1 MKFIIKISLILIF
14 CGNSN
19 LLCAQSSISQD
30 AQAARIKMKGVY
42 IYQFARRVYWPEKYT
57 KGDFNIGIF
66 GNKDIFDQLSSSYT
80 DKLVGS
86 QAIKFKYFENA
97 SEIEDCHLLYVINK
111 NKDIISAI
119 NKSIAKQTVLVSEVN
134 DLVSSGSMFN
144 FIYVQSRLKYQINKT
159 KAEKSGFKIDQTL
172 TKLAYSTI

>member
-1 MKFIIKISLILIF
+1 M
-14 CGNSN
+14 
-19 LLCAQSSISQD
+19 
-30 AQAARIKMKGVY
+30 
-42 IYQFARRVYWPEKYT
+42 
-57 KGDFNIGIF
+57 
-66 GNKDIFDQLSSSYT
+66 SSSYT

-86 QAIKFKYFENA
+86 QAIKFKYFDNP

-111 NKDIISAI
+111 NKDIIAAI
-119 NKSIAKQTVLVSEVN
+119 NKSIAQQTVLVSEEN

>member
-1 MKFIIKISLILIF
+1 LS
-14 CGNSN
+14 SN
-19 LLCAQSSISQD
+19 FLCAQSPISKD

-57 KGDFNIGIF
+57 KGDFNIGIY

-86 QAIKFKYFENA
+86 QAIKFKYFDKP
-97 SEIEDCHLLYVINK
+97 SEIEDCHLLYVINE
-111 NKDIISAI
+111 NKDIIAAI
-119 NKSIAKQTVLVSEVN
+119 NKSIAKQTVLVSEDN

>member
-1 MKFIIKISLILIF
+1 MS
-14 CGNSN
+14 SN

-66 GNKDIFDQLSSSYT
+66 GNKDIFNQLSSSYT

-86 QAIKFKYFENA
+86 QAIKFKYFEDP
-97 SEIEDCHLLYVINK
+97 SEIDDCHLLYVINE
-111 NKDIISAI
+111 NKAIISTI
-119 NKSIAKQTVLVSEVN
+119 NKSIAKQTVLISEVS

>member
-1 MKFIIKISLILIF
+1 MS
-14 CGNSN
+14 SN
-19 LLCAQSSISQD
+19 LLCAQSPVSKD
-30 AQAARIKMKGVY
+30 AQAARIKMKGLY

-57 KGDFNIGIF
+57 KGDFNIGIY
-66 GNKDIFDQLSSSYT
+66 GNRDIFDQLSSSYT

-86 QAIKFKYFENA
+86 QAIKFKYFDNP

-111 NKDIISAI
+111 NKDIIAAI
-119 NKSIAKQTVLVSEVN
+119 NKSIAQQTVLVSEDN